1 MCPGEYIMHNQQF
14 PINESYDRLIK
25 DIEAEYVLSEV
36 PEDQRQV
43 EQLLAIGFDWEEA
56 VKLIDLREHLYE
68 GDEMNERLADNS
80 HMLFAR
86 WLYENG
92 EIGED

>member
-1 MCPGEYIMHNQQF
+1 MHNQQHS
-14 PINESYDRLIK
+14 INESYERLIK
-25 DIEAEYVLSEV
+25 HIEAEYPLGDV
-36 PEDQRQV
+36 PEDQHQV

-68 GDEMNERLADNS
+68 SNEMNERIADNS
-80 HMLFAR
+80 RMLFVR

-92 EIGED
+92 EINEN